1 MTEAAVYG
9 SRQRY
14 GAESPDMNR
23 QEIQM
28 SRAMALGDIPASEI
42 ERRITGPRFE
52 LFPPRYGLVHEQPGI
67 REVLSTGSGN
77 RDFRWQEGRR
87 DAIAATA
94 RPSGAGWW

>member
-1 MTEAAVYG
+1 MALYG

-28 SRAMALGDIPASEI
+28 SRARAIADVPGFEI
-42 ERRITGPRFE
+42 QQRVQGPRFE
-52 LFPPRYGLVHEQPGI
+52 LFPDRLGLVHEQPGI
-67 REVLSTGSGN
+67 VEVLSTGSGN
-77 RDFRWQEGRR
+77 RDFRWQEARR